1 MLANSTMS
9 IADSHCHLDCLDLTP
24 YNGDL
29 CKAIAAARAKD
40 VNYILCPGLDIERF
54 SDVLK
59 IVETDNKLFAAVGL
73 HPTEKDSHEPS
84 LDELLTL
91 GQNKKVVGIGETGLD
106 FYYATDKLERERQK
120 KLFKLHIQAAK
131 ILNKPL
137 IVHAR
142 DAEADVIKLLIEER
156 AITAGGVMHCFTGS
170 STFAEKAIELGFYV
184 SFSGI
189 VTFRKAE
196 SLREIAKNMP
206 LEKMLI
212 ETDAPYLAPVPV
224 RGKPNEPSYLH
235 YIAEFI
241 AELRGISYEAFAAET
256 TANFLCFC
264 KI

>member
-1 MLANSTMS
+1 M
-9 IADSHCHLDCLDLTP
+9 
-24 YNGDL
+24 

-40 VNYILCPGLDIERF
+40 VDYILCPGINIERF
-54 SDVLK
+54 SNVLK
-59 IVETDNKLFAAVGL
+59 IVETDNNLFAAVGL
-73 HPTEKDSHEPS
+73 HPTEKDSREPS

-106 FYYATDKLERERQK
+106 FYYETNEFERQRQK

-131 ILNKPL
+131 TLNKPL

-142 DAEADVIKLLIEER
+142 DAEADIIKLLIEEQ
-156 AITAGGVMHCFTGS
+156 AVTAGGVMHCFTGS
-170 STFAEKAIELGFYV
+170 SAFAEKAIELGFYI

-196 SLREIAKNMP
+196 DLREIAKNMP

-224 RGKPNEPSYLH
+224 RGKSNEPSYLH

-241 AELRGISYEAFAAET
+241 AELHGIPYETFAAET
-256 TANFLCFC
+256 TANFLRFC
-264 KI
+264 KL